1 MNYLED
7 IIVVLSDK
15 DDGSVQYSNCKRV
28 AQKFKRKRSA
38 NKNDVESEED
48 SIEGKPQEKR
58 RSPRLNKDKQIKE
71 ESKPKSK
78 QNIDKNQSS
87 KDEQKNE

>member
-1 MNYLED
+1 MTD
-7 IIVVLSDK
+7 
-15 DDGSVQYSNCKRV
+15 QYSIVIAKELH
-28 AQKFKRKRSA
+28 KKIKRKCSA

-48 SIEGKPQEKR
+48 SIEGKLQEKR

-71 ESKPKSK
+71 ESKLKSK
-78 QNIDKNQSS
+78 QNIGKNQSS

>member
-15 DDGSVQYSNCKRV
+15 GDGSVQYSNCKKF
-28 AQKFKRKRSA
+28 AQKIKRKRSA
-38 NKNDVESEED
+38 IKNDEEMDGD

-58 RSPRLNKDKQIKE
+58 RSA
-71 ESKPKSK
+71 
-78 QNIDKNQSS
+78 
-87 KDEQKNE
+87 